1 MSIDRQP
8 TRNRASPLARI
19 AAFFKRRRT
28 LLSVLSFLLLM
39 LIWEI
44 AGRGGNTFLTSHP
57 TAIFRALV
65 DQITSGQLPNAFMQ
79 SLQPLL
85 LGYALAIVVGVPIG
99 LMLGRYWAAEAGFGF
114 YFIGLDATP
123 LVAFLPL
130 FILWFGLHLLVK
142 VVIVFLFSMTPIV
155 INTWMGVKS
164 VPRTLVEVGKSFV
177 GSEAFITRKIVLPY
191 ALPSIVTGLRLGM
204 GRAVIA
210 MAIAELFTALSG
222 LGGLLLKRSEDYDT
236 AGIFVPAFIFM
247 AMGITAVGI
256 LGWIERRIAPWHK
269 ATSAG
274 NE

>member
-1 MSIDRQP
+1 MSDHQA
-8 TRNRASPLARI
+8 RNRAGGLARVTV
-19 AAFFKRRRT
+19 FFKQRRT
-28 LLSVLSFLLLM
+28 LLSVLSFVLLM

-44 AGRGGNTFLTSHP
+44 AGRGGNPFLTSHP
-57 TAIFRALV
+57 SAIFWSLV
-65 DQITSGQLPNAFMQ
+65 GQITSGQLPNAFLQ

-85 LGYALAIVVGVPIG
+85 LGYALAIVIGVPIG
-99 LMLGRYWAAEAGFGF
+99 LLLGRYWAAEAGFGF

-164 VPRTLVEVGKSFV
+164 VPRTLVEVGKSFS
-177 GSEAFITRKIVLPY
+177 GSEAFIIRKIVLPF

-236 AGIFVPAFIFM
+236 AGTFVPAFVFM
-247 AMGITAVGI
+247 AMGITAVGV